1 MAGQGKKYRLHG
13 AFNKERDAERKAA
26 GRPGSFVLAVR
37 IHGKRRHLVA
47 GPKGTVSLG
56 GLVRV

>member
-1 MAGQGKKYRLHG
+1 MAGQGKKYRLQG
-13 AFNKERDAERKAA
+13 AFNREGDAERKARS
-26 GRPGSFVLAVR
+26 RPGSFILPVR

-47 GPKGTVSLG
+47 APKGTVSLG